1 MRRKSIDDSYSVRLR
16 LPVHQGQQI
25 RAMALQESRSDSAMI
40 SLLVAEALSAR
51 RVTTASTAKL
61 VALLKGE
68 TSEPA
73 HD

>member
-1 MRRKSIDDSYSVRLR
+1 
-16 LPVHQGQQI
+16 
-25 RAMALQESRSDSAMI
+25 MALQESRSDSAMI